1 MPHRVLHR
9 SISILVSL
17 PGDDQIDYRGRRLT
31 LTVLRVSARE
41 DCATWQVR
49 GTVGNGSGPVVL
61 YRRDPVIPDN
71 VRQRLDALADSVI
84 PAGFAKIGDHRVVR
98 DISELTGPTG
108 DVTAHDIEEL
118 RDAIQHD
125 A

>member
-9 SISILVSL
+9 SLSILVSL
-17 PGDDQIDYRGRRLT
+17 PGDDQIDYCGRRLT

-41 DCATWQVR
+41 DYATWQVH
-49 GTVGNGSGPVVL
+49 GTVGTGSGPVVL
-61 YRRDPVIPDN
+61 YRHDPVIPDS
-71 VRQRLDALADSVI
+71 VRQRLDAIADSVI
-84 PAGFAKIGDHRVVR
+84 PAGFAKTGHQVVR

-108 DVTAHDIEEL
+108 DVTARDIEEL